1 MSNISNDL
9 FQPCTLAATCAA
21 VSKILQPLAKDLGG
35 FSVRRSLPTTY
46 LEAIGPWVFF
56 DHLGPANFAAGEGI
70 NVRPH
75 PHIGIATVSYLFH
88 GEILHRDSVGSIQ
101 AIKPGDVNLMVAGK
115 GIVHSEREREEVN
128 AVPHTAHG
136 LQLWIA
142 LPAEKEDIDPAF
154 YHYPSDS
161 IPEVAVNDVRVKVLM
176 GSAYGVTSPVKTF
189 SETLYLEAD
198 IHQGQ
203 TLTLPASD
211 ELGLYVASGQLK
223 IKETQVTQHSMAVFN
238 HSVAVEVIALN
249 DARVAIIGGR
259 NLGKRYVDWN
269 FVSSSKAKIAQ
280 ARKDWQAGHFA
291 KVPGDEDEFIPLP
304 D

>member
-21 VSKILQPLAKDLGG
+21 VSKILQPLTKDLGG

-211 ELGLYVASGQLK
+211 ELGLYVVSGQLK
-223 IKETQVTQHSMAVFN
+223 IKETQVTQHSMAVIN
-238 HSVAVEVIALN
+238 HSVAVEVLALN